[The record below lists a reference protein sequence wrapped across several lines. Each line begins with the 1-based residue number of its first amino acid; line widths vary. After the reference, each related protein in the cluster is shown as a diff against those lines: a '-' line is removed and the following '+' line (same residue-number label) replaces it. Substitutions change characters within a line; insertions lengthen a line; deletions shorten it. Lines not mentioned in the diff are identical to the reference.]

1 MDRKEKNKIKK
12 YLLVQRDLG
21 FDELYLP
28 ESSRSPRRLTV
39 KRLSMDK
46 FTEAESLEQL
56 EATIKRCKRCPL
68 GKSRTNF
75 VFGVGNPEADIMF
88 VGEAPGRD
96 EDMQGIP
103 FVGRAGKLL
112 DKMLGEVGLDR
123 SDVYITNVLKSRP
136 PNNRDPEPEEVE
148 QCMPYLSK
156 QIQLINPRV
165 ICCLGRI
172 SAQSILHTKSSLGA
186 MRNRWFD
193 FHGIK
198 LMVTYHPAAI
208 LRTNSYMAAA
218 LEDFRR
224 LVKTA
229 DS

>member
-1 MDRKEKNKIKK
+1 M
-12 YLLVQRDLG
+12 QRDLG

-28 ESSRSPRRLTV
+28 ESTRPSRRLTV

-46 FTEAESLEQL
+46 FSEAESLEQL

-68 GKSRTNF
+68 GKTRTNF

-112 DKMLGEVGLDR
+112 DKMLAEVGLKR

-148 QCMPYLSK
+148 ECMPYLSK

-193 FHGIK
+193 FRGIK

-229 DS
+229 NS